1 MKLLLDE
8 NLSDR
13 LIGLLQDV
21 FPSSCHAL
29 TIGTPPISDRMVWEY
44 ARSRELTI
52 DTKDSD
58 YQQIAILRGYPPK
71 IIWIRRG
78 NCSTRQIE
86 SLLRSNVERIRAFFD
101 DKDAGTLILS

>member
-1 MKLLLDE
+1 
-8 NLSDR
+8 
-13 LIGLLQDV
+13 
-21 FPSSCHAL
+21 
-29 TIGTPPISDRMVWEY
+29 MVWEY

-52 DTKDSD
+52 VTKDSD

-101 DKDAGTLILS
+101 DKDASTLILS